1 MLWKGDTSSYE
12 ACNRELTWDGGGG
25 EIREGV
31 PKEVAFALQS
41 EDDKQVNWT
50 RVEVEV
56 EGGALTRSGSEL
68 GFRGEVEGG

>member
-1 MLWKGDTSSYE
+1 M
-12 ACNRELTWDGGGG
+12 
-25 EIREGV
+25 
-31 PKEVAFALQS
+31 AFALQS